1 MRFSLLSRYFS
12 PAFRPIPP
20 YDHRVRFKNMTTETP
35 DGTVLRPSISANVKV
50 NKLQQLLHS
59 DSSNGWEECWKE
71 DLTPWD
77 LGRPT
82 PVLVHLN
89 NTGSLPKGRALVP
102 ICGSGR
108 DVVAL
113 ACAERHVVGL
123 DISDSAI
130 KKAAQLSYGSPNAEN
145 FTFFKTDFFTWCPA
159 ELFDL
164 IFDYTVKIT
173 VGQESKRS
181 PKAGWGAHN
190 AYVSMDNHEG
200 GPPYKVS
207 VADYE
212 EVLRPVG
219 FKATYIAE
227 NELAIAPR
235 MGEERISDD
244 GKDPS
249 AYPCYDIL
257 SGDITVW
264 CSK

>member
-20 YDHRVRFKNMTTETP
+20 YDRRVRFKNMTTETP
-35 DGTVLRPSISANVKV
+35 NGTVSRPSISANAKV

-59 DSSNGWEECWKE
+59 GSSNGWDECWKE

-102 ICGSGR
+102 GCGNDG

-130 KKAAQLSYGSPNAEN
+130 KKATQVVLWATKCGEFYLLKDG
-145 FTFFKTDFFTWCPA
+145 
-159 ELFDL
+159 LL
-164 IFDYTVKIT
+164 
-173 VGQESKRS
+173 
-181 PKAGWGAHN
+181 HL
-190 AYVSMDNHEG
+190 VS
-200 GPPYKVS
+200 
-207 VADYE
+207 
-212 EVLRPVG
+212 
-219 FKATYIAE
+219 
-227 NELAIAPR
+227 
-235 MGEERISDD
+235 
-244 GKDPS
+244 
-249 AYPCYDIL
+249 C
-257 SGDITVW
+257 
-264 CSK
+264 